1 MQFSSIRR
9 LWALI
14 ITKLLQHL
22 TKLWGDANSR
32 NKVCNQF
39 QFSSLEFVQY
49 TCNSWIYSFKNF
61 FMYVNVFPYVTL
73 TNFHHAALSVNKEL
87 MKGTTLTL
95 NQLAATWGY
104 SRFYKQI
111 LHNFTNDTDMMFNE
125 GFISLNQQLLA
136 GQKAILLN

>member
-22 TKLWGDANSR
+22 TKLCGDANSR

-104 SRFYKQI
+104 S
-111 LHNFTNDTDMMFNE
+111 NFTSKFYITLLMTQTWCSTKD
-125 GFISLNQQLLA
+125 SLAWINSY
-136 GQKAILLN
+136 